1 MGAGSLSTRQEHTH
15 GRRVAVLVTSGR
27 GARASC
33 PRHMRAHAA
42 PETTSAGHKDR
53 SFLQA
58 QSLMAQQDAMIFT
71 FLPLEFQRLGQVPR
85 SDPLA
90 SSLKV
95 QSALGAAEYEATNV
109 TVIWLWSRA
118 CSPQGR
124 GLRASTDPNAG
135 QGGWSRPSPQG
146 TGAPGAVATGAAS
159 SVVPKALSY
168 PRRPRSSPL
177 PGPSETLALMSAR
190 GGSLR
195 HGPRSDTPSASL
207 PPPRRPGSAT
217 PLGARGPRRAR
228 LQLLE
233 NLVGRPAFPLRH
245 GDVWLL
251 LQLGA
256 VGGTALPFDF

>member
-1 MGAGSLSTRQEHTH
+1 M
-15 GRRVAVLVTSGR
+15 AVLVTSGR

-42 PETTSAGHKDR
+42 PETTSAGHEDR
-53 SFLQA
+53 SCLQA

-85 SDPLA
+85 SDSLA

-135 QGGWSRPSPQG
+135 QEGGPGRCRRAPGPPGQSPLARLPPWSRRRFRIQDNPARPHSP
-146 TGAPGAVATGAAS
+146 A
-159 SVVPKALSY
+159 
-168 PRRPRSSPL
+168 
-177 PGPSETLALMSAR
+177 
-190 GGSLR
+190 
-195 HGPRSDTPSASL
+195 
-207 PPPRRPGSAT
+207 PPRPSR
-217 PLGARGPRRAR
+217 
-228 LQLLE
+228 
-233 NLVGRPAFPLRH
+233 
-245 GDVWLL
+245 
-251 LQLGA
+251 
-256 VGGTALPFDF
+256 

>member
-33 PRHMRAHAA
+33 PRHMCAHAA
-42 PETTSAGHKDR
+42 PETTSAGHEDW
-53 SFLQA
+53 SCLQA

-71 FLPLEFQRLGQVPR
+71 FLPLEFQHLGQVPR

-135 QGGWSRPSPQG
+135 QGGVVQAVTAGHRGPRGSRHWRGFLRGPEGAFVAKTTPLVPTPRPLRDPRADVSPRGQPPPRPPLG
-146 TGAPGAVATGAAS
+146 HAICLTATSSEARLCHPARGPGAAS
-159 SVVPKALSY
+159 C
-168 PRRPRSSPL
+168 SPAAF
-177 PGPSETLALMSAR
+177 GESR
-190 GGSLR
+190 
-195 HGPRSDTPSASL
+195 
-207 PPPRRPGSAT
+207 GSAGFST
-217 PLGARGPRRAR
+217 PP
-228 LQLLE
+228 
-233 NLVGRPAFPLRH
+233 
-245 GDVWLL
+245 W
-251 LQLGA
+251 
-256 VGGTALPFDF
+256 

>member
-1 MGAGSLSTRQEHTH
+1 M
-15 GRRVAVLVTSGR
+15 LVTSGR

-33 PRHMRAHAA
+33 PRHMCAHAA
-42 PETTSAGHKDR
+42 LETTSAGHKDR
-53 SFLQA
+53 SCPETTSAGHEDRSCLQA

-168 PRRPRSSPL
+168 PRRPRLSPL
-177 PGPSETLALMSAR
+177 PGPSETLALTSAR

-195 HGPRSDTPSASL
+195 HGPRLDTPSASL

-245 GDVWLL
+245 GDVRLL

-256 VGGTALPFDF
+256 VGGAALPFDF